1 MTDSEYKRLCEKY
14 EAKHQCMV
22 QHNVK
27 IIVDPSDE
35 VNSYKKY
42 VERKYGKDFWQQCQK
57 GK

>member
-1 MTDSEYKRLCEKY
+1 
-14 EAKHQCMV
+14 MV

-35 VNSYKKY
+35 VNNYKKY
-42 VERKYGKDFWQQCQK
+42 VEEKYGKDFWLQCRK